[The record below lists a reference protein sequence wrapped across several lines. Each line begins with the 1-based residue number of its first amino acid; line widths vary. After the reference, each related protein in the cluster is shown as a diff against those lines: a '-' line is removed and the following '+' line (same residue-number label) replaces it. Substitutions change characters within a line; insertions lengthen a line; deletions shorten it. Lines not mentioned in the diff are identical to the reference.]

1 VNDFKVFAER
11 ERAGWTDTD
20 IVASYVEKFGPI
32 TDQAA
37 KSILERAPTSGKDV
51 LGLCCGQGALTAVLI
66 KTGANATGIDFSHEM
81 LAIAQTGAP
90 EANLHYGDAAALP
103 FDDGSFEF
111 VICNFGMMH
120 LPDQQKALAEIRR
133 VLRADGKFMM
143 AT

>member
-1 VNDFKVFAER
+1 MNDFKVFAER